1 MGNNNKEEL
10 NMRKKKMSTRTM
22 VTGALL
28 TALVIALQFV
38 SMAIRTGTFSITLS
52 LVPIVIGAII
62 CGKGMGAWLGFVF
75 GVTVIAT
82 GDAAP
87 FMAVDI
93 LGTILTVLLKG
104 TACGFVSGLVYEVI
118 KKIFCKNKST
128 SYVGAVISAIACPI
142 TNTGVFLLGCLAFF
156 METLAQWGAGLGFGS
171 NVGKYMIFGLVGTN
185 FLIEMAV
192 IIVFAPAIVRV
203 IKVAFKK

>member
-1 MGNNNKEEL
+1 MVN
-10 NMRKKKMSTRTM
+10 RRKMSTSTM

-28 TALVIALQFV
+28 TALVVLLQFG

-52 LVPIVIGAII
+52 LVPIVIGAVL

-75 GVTVIAT
+75 GVTVLAT

-87 FMAVDI
+87 FMVVNA

-104 TACGFVSGLVYEVI
+104 TACGFVSGLVYELI
-118 KKIFCKNKST
+118 AKAFSKKQKNV
-128 SYVGAVISAIACPI
+128 SYAAAVLSALICPV

-156 METLAQWGAGLGFGS
+156 MDTLAVWGEGLGFGS
-171 NVGKYMIFGLVGTN
+171 SVGKYMIFGLVGTN

-192 IIVFAPAIVRV
+192 IIVFAPAIVRI
-203 IKVAFKK
+203 IKVASKK

>member
-1 MGNNNKEEL
+1 MEN
-10 NMRKKKMSTRTM
+10 RRKMSTSTM

-28 TALVIALQFV
+28 TALVVLLQFV

-52 LVPIVIGAII
+52 LVPIVIGAVL

-75 GVTVIAT
+75 GVTVLAT

-87 FMAVDI
+87 FMVVNA

-104 TACGFVSGLVYEVI
+104 TACGFVSGLVYEI
-118 KKIFCKNKST
+118 ICKAFSKKQKSV
-128 SYVGAVISAIACPI
+128 SYTAAVFSALICPV

-156 METLAQWGAGLGFGS
+156 MDTLAVWGEGLGFGS

-192 IIVFAPAIVRV
+192 IIVFAPAIVRI
-203 IKVAFKK
+203 IKVASKK

>member
-1 MGNNNKEEL
+1 ME
-10 NMRKKKMSTRTM
+10 RKKMSTRTM

-28 TALVIALQFV
+28 TALVVALQFV

-62 CGKGMGAWLGFVF
+62 CGKGMGAWLGFAF
-75 GVTVIAT
+75 GVTVLAT

-87 FMAVDI
+87 FMAVNV

-104 TACGFVSGLVYEVI
+104 TACGFVSGLVYEIV
-118 KKIFCKNKST
+118 KKLFCKNKNT
-128 SYVGAVISAIACPI
+128 SYTGAVISAIVCPI
-142 TNTGVFLLGCLAFF
+142 TNTGVFLLGCLSFF
-156 METLAQWGAGLGFGS
+156 MKTLEQWGAGLGFGT

-185 FLIEMAV
+185 FLVEMAV
-192 IIVFAPAIVRV
+192 IIIFAPAIVRV
-203 IKVAFKK
+203 IKVVSK

>member
-1 MGNNNKEEL
+1 MEN
-10 NMRKKKMSTRTM
+10 RRKMSTRTM

-28 TALVIALQFV
+28 TALVVLLQFV

-52 LVPIVIGAII
+52 LVPIVIGAVL

-75 GVTVIAT
+75 GVTVLAT

-87 FMAVDI
+87 FMVVNA

-104 TACGFVSGLVYEVI
+104 TACGFVSGLVYELI
-118 KKIFCKNKST
+118 AKAFSKKQKNV
-128 SYVGAVISAIACPI
+128 SYAAAVLSALICPV

-156 METLAQWGAGLGFGS
+156 MDTLAVWGEGLGFGG

-192 IIVFAPAIVRV
+192 IIVFAPAIVRI
-203 IKVAFKK
+203 IKVASKK

>member
-1 MGNNNKEEL
+1 MEN
-10 NMRKKKMSTRTM
+10 RRKMSTSTM

-28 TALVIALQFV
+28 TALVVLLQFV

-52 LVPIVIGAII
+52 LVPIVIGAVL

-75 GVTVIAT
+75 GVTVLAT

-87 FMAVDI
+87 FMVVNA

-104 TACGFVSGLVYEVI
+104 TACGFVSGLVYELI
-118 KKIFCKNKST
+118 AKAFSKKQK
-128 SYVGAVISAIACPI
+128 AVLSALICPV

-156 METLAQWGAGLGFGS
+156 MDTLAVWGEGLGFGS

-192 IIVFAPAIVRV
+192 IIVFAPAIVRI
-203 IKVAFKK
+203 IKVASKK

>member
-1 MGNNNKEEL
+1 MVN
-10 NMRKKKMSTRTM
+10 RRKMSTSTM

-28 TALVIALQFV
+28 TALVVLLQFV

-52 LVPIVIGAII
+52 LVPIVIGAVL

-75 GVTVIAT
+75 GVTVLAT

-87 FMAVDI
+87 FMVVNA

-104 TACGFVSGLVYEVI
+104 TACGFVSGLVYELI
-118 KKIFCKNKST
+118 AKAFSKKQKNV
-128 SYVGAVISAIACPI
+128 SYAAAVLSALICPV

-156 METLAQWGAGLGFGS
+156 MDTLAVWGEGLGFGS

-192 IIVFAPAIVRV
+192 IIVFAPAIVRI
-203 IKVAFKK
+203 IKVASKK

>member
-1 MGNNNKEEL
+1 MEN
-10 NMRKKKMSTRTM
+10 RRKMSTGTM

-28 TALVIALQFV
+28 TALVVLLQFV

-52 LVPIVIGAII
+52 LVPIVIGAVI

-75 GVTVIAT
+75 GVTVLAT

-87 FMAVDI
+87 FMVVNA

-104 TACGFVSGLVYEVI
+104 TACGFVSGLIYEFI
-118 KKIFCKNKST
+118 TKAFSKKQKSV
-128 SYVGAVISAIACPI
+128 SYTAAVFSALICPV

-156 METLAQWGAGLGFGS
+156 METLAVWGEGLGFGN

-192 IIVFAPAIVRV
+192 IIVFAPAIVRI
-203 IKVAFKK
+203 IKVASKK

>member
-1 MGNNNKEEL
+1 MEN
-10 NMRKKKMSTRTM
+10 RRKMSTSTM

-28 TALVIALQFV
+28 TALVVLLQFV

-52 LVPIVIGAII
+52 LVPIVIGAVI

-75 GVTVIAT
+75 GVTVLAT

-87 FMAVDI
+87 FMVVNA

-104 TACGFVSGLVYEVI
+104 AACGFVSGLVYELVAKAFS
-118 KKIFCKNKST
+118 KKQKSV
-128 SYVGAVISAIACPI
+128 SYGAAVFSALICPV

-156 METLAQWGAGLGFGS
+156 MDTLAVWGEGLGFGS
-171 NVGKYMIFGLVGTN
+171 SVGKYMIFGLVGTN

-192 IIVFAPAIVRV
+192 IIVFAPAIVRI
-203 IKVAFKK
+203 IKVASKK

>member
-1 MGNNNKEEL
+1 ME
-10 NMRKKKMSTRTM
+10 RKKMSTRTM

-28 TALVIALQFV
+28 TALVVVLQFV
-38 SMAIRTGTFSITLS
+38 SMSIRTGTFSITLS

-62 CGKGMGAWLGFVF
+62 CGKGVGAWLGFIF
-75 GVTVIAT
+75 GVTVLAT

-87 FMAVDI
+87 FMAVNVF
-93 LGTILTVLLKG
+93 GTILTVLLKG
-104 TACGFVSGLVYEVI
+104 TACGFVSGLVYEII
-118 KKIFCKNKST
+118 KKIFCKNKSAF
-128 SYVGAVISAIACPI
+128 YVGAIISAISCPV

-156 METLAQWGAGLGFGS
+156 METLAQWGEGLGFGS

-192 IIVFAPAIVRV
+192 IVVFAPAIVRI

>member
-1 MGNNNKEEL
+1 MEN
-10 NMRKKKMSTRTM
+10 RRKMSTRAM

-28 TALVIALQFV
+28 TALVVLLQFV

-52 LVPIVIGAII
+52 LVPIVIGAVI

-75 GVTVIAT
+75 GVTVLAT

-87 FMAVDI
+87 FMVVNA

-104 TACGFVSGLVYEVI
+104 TACGFVSGLVYELI
-118 KKIFCKNKST
+118 AKAFSKKQKSV
-128 SYVGAVISAIACPI
+128 SYTAAVFSALICPV

-156 METLAQWGAGLGFGS
+156 MDTLAVWGEGLGFGS
-171 NVGKYMIFGLVGTN
+171 SVGKYMIFGLVGTN

-192 IIVFAPAIVRV
+192 IIVFAPAIVRI
-203 IKVAFKK
+203 IKVASKK

>member
-1 MGNNNKEEL
+1 MVNRG
-10 NMRKKKMSTRTM
+10 KMSTRTM

-28 TALVIALQFV
+28 TALVVLLQFV

-52 LVPIVIGAII
+52 LVPIVIGAVI
-62 CGKGMGAWLGFVF
+62 CGKGMGAWLGFIF
-75 GVTVIAT
+75 GVTVLAT

-87 FMAVDI
+87 FMVVNAP
-93 LGTILTVLLKG
+93 GTILTVLLKG
-104 TACGFVSGLVYEVI
+104 AACGFVSGLVYELI
-118 KKIFCKNKST
+118 CKAFSKREKST
-128 SYVGAVISAIACPI
+128 SYIAAVISALMCPV

-156 METLAQWGAGLGFGS
+156 METLAVWGAGLGFGT

-192 IIVFAPAIVRV
+192 IIIFAPAIVRI
-203 IKVAFKK
+203 IKVVSKK

>member
-1 MGNNNKEEL
+1 MEN
-10 NMRKKKMSTRTM
+10 RRKMSTSTM

-28 TALVIALQFV
+28 TALVVLLQFV

-52 LVPIVIGAII
+52 LVPIVIGAVI

-75 GVTVIAT
+75 GVTVLAT

-87 FMAVDI
+87 FMVVNA

-104 TACGFVSGLVYEVI
+104 TACGFVSGLVYELI
-118 KKIFCKNKST
+118 AKAFSKKQKSV
-128 SYVGAVISAIACPI
+128 SYGAAVFSALICPV

-156 METLAQWGAGLGFGS
+156 MDTLAVWGEGLGFGS
-171 NVGKYMIFGLVGTN
+171 SVGKYMIFGLVGTN

-192 IIVFAPAIVRV
+192 IIVFAPAIVRI
-203 IKVAFKK
+203 IKVASKK

>member
-1 MGNNNKEEL
+1 ME
-10 NMRKKKMSTRTM
+10 RKTMSTRTM

-28 TALVIALQFV
+28 TALVVALQFV

-62 CGKGMGAWLGFVF
+62 CGKGMGAWLGFAF
-75 GVTVIAT
+75 GVTVLAT

-87 FMAVDI
+87 FMAVNV

-118 KKIFCKNKST
+118 KKLFCKNKST
-128 SYVGAVISAIACPI
+128 SYVGAVISAIVCPV

-156 METLAQWGAGLGFGS
+156 MKTLAQWGEGLGFGT

-192 IIVFAPAIVRV
+192 IIIFAPAIVRV
-203 IKVAFKK
+203 IKVAFKE

>member
-1 MGNNNKEEL
+1 MENRGR
-10 NMRKKKMSTRTM
+10 MTTSTM

-28 TALVIALQFV
+28 TALVVLLQFV

-52 LVPIVIGAII
+52 LVPIVIGAVL

-75 GVTVIAT
+75 GVTVLAT

-87 FMAVDI
+87 FMVVNA

-104 TACGFVSGLVYEVI
+104 TACGFVSGLVYELIAKAFGRNQKDV
-118 KKIFCKNKST
+118 
-128 SYVGAVISAIACPI
+128 SYATAVISALICPV

-156 METLAQWGAGLGFGS
+156 MDTLALWGEGLGFGS

-192 IIVFAPAIVRV
+192 IIVFAPAIVRI
-203 IKVAFKK
+203 IKVVSKK

>member
-1 MGNNNKEEL
+1 MVNKG
-10 NMRKKKMSTRTM
+10 KMSTRTM

-28 TALVIALQFV
+28 TALVVLLQFV

-52 LVPIVIGAII
+52 LVPIVIGAVI

-75 GVTVIAT
+75 GITVLAT

-87 FMAVDI
+87 FIVVNAW
-93 LGTILTVLLKG
+93 GTILTVLLKG
-104 TACGFVSGLVYEVI
+104 AACGFVSGLVYELL
-118 KKIFCKNKST
+118 CKAFSKNSA
-128 SYVGAVISAIACPI
+128 SYTAAVLSALVCPV

-156 METLAQWGAGLGFGS
+156 MDTLAMWGQALGFGD

-192 IIVFAPAIVRV
+192 IIVFAPAIVRI
-203 IKVAFKK
+203 IKVVSKK

>member
-1 MGNNNKEEL
+1 MVN
-10 NMRKKKMSTRTM
+10 RRKMSTSTM

-28 TALVIALQFV
+28 TALVVLLQFV

-52 LVPIVIGAII
+52 LVPIVIGAVL

-75 GVTVIAT
+75 GVTVLAT

-87 FMAVDI
+87 FMVVNA

-104 TACGFVSGLVYEVI
+104 TACGFVSGLVYELI
-118 KKIFCKNKST
+118 AKAFSKKQKDV
-128 SYVGAVISAIACPI
+128 SYATAILSALICPV

-156 METLAQWGAGLGFGS
+156 MDTLAVWGEGLGFGS

-192 IIVFAPAIVRV
+192 IIVFAPAIVRI
-203 IKVAFKK
+203 IKVASKK